1 MSCRPPRTPT
11 FFLCDVP
18 PPPPGRLVLA
28 LLILEDQTDQ
38 LKSEVDGAP
47 SAGGRVG
54 TPSASEAAKFYPGHP
69 VSAQPMLLNAIT
81 GALKQVRRRWWRF
94 GGFWLVVVNYLADGT
109 VHFRSCGHVILSAS
123 CVEVIMPLRF
133 IVGIMTAYM
142 MCVCTYVL
150 HSCSIDVLYQVIF
163 AVDALSNSNK

>member
-1 MSCRPPRTPT
+1 MTC
-11 FFLCDVP
+11 

-81 GALKQVRRRWWRF
+81 GALKQVRRRAVVISWWRS
-94 GGFWLVVVNYLADGT
+94 GGCPVVGWTAV
-109 VHFRSCGHVILSAS
+109 VI
-123 CVEVIMPLRF
+123 
-133 IVGIMTAYM
+133 G
-142 MCVCTYVL
+142 
-150 HSCSIDVLYQVIF
+150 
-163 AVDALSNSNK
+163 